1 MHPYIKNI
9 DIPSRVLSSGAK
21 NVTLI
26 CDLKRPKS
34 YNAKNL
40 KLKWLKKEFKT
51 GKFIEISE
59 TDKQKINLNPND
71 FSLEI
76 LNLNFTDSGT
86 YMCKIQTNYGE
97 HYREFDLIVYGNFF
111 NFYLL
116 LFIHIKITQLY
127 FVFHRSKHAISN
139 ICISSI

>member
-9 DIPSRVLSSGAK
+9 DIPPRVLSSGAK
-21 NVTLI
+21 NATFI

-40 KLKWLKKEFKT
+40 ILKWLKKEFYT
-51 GKFIEISE
+51 DRFIEISE
-59 TDKQKINLNPND
+59 TDKQKINLNPKN

-76 LNLNFTDSGT
+76 LNINFTDSGT

-97 HYREFDLIVYGNFF
+97 HYREFDLIVYGNLFHLNLLNAINIHNIHEAYTIIFF
-111 NFYLL
+111 FSQ
-116 LFIHIKITQLY
+116 IKTRY
-127 FVFHRSKHAISN
+127 Y
-139 ICISSI
+139 